1 MPKTRNIALIVVL
14 AATAL
19 TPAAALASNGADDN
33 PGAPDNH
40 RAVATMPAGNATDD
54 NPGTHER
61 SGATAP
67 AGNAADDNP
76 QAHDRRGGA
85 GNGRHGGR
93 IASTGTCTAA
103 STATLKVKR
112 DNRRL
117 QTEFEVDQ
125 NRSGVTWT
133 VEIDSGGNPVVK
145 TNATTAAPSGSFSLE
160 RRIANGIGS
169 DSITATATSPSGEV
183 CSAAVT
189 V

>member
-1 MPKTRNIALIVVL
+1 MPTTRNIALILVL

-40 RAVATMPAGNATDD
+40 GAVVTT
-54 NPGTHER
+54 
-61 SGATAP
+61 P

-76 QAHDRRGGA
+76 TAHDRRGGAA

-93 IASTGTCTAA
+93 ITSTGTCTAA
-103 STATLKVKR
+103 STSKLTVKR

-133 VEIDSGGNPVVK
+133 VEIDSGGKPVVK
-145 TNATTAAPSGSFSLE
+145 TSATTAGRSGSFSLE
-160 RRIANGIGS
+160 RRIANGPGS